1 MFLRYF
7 SSPLTW
13 IQAEEVC
20 RAHFGHLVR
29 GNFKNILRKIF
40 SNKNY
45 LEKLMGNCLK
55 RYAIFKYLSDASGNE
70 QFVHDF
76 MSDLNIETKD
86 VWIGLY
92 QSTPSDTFR
101 WV

>member
-1 MFLRYF
+1 MHNYF
-7 SSPLTW
+7 TS
-13 IQAEEVC
+13 
-20 RAHFGHLVR
+20 
-29 GNFKNILRKIF
+29 NF
-40 SNKNY
+40 
-45 LEKLMGNCLK
+45 
-55 RYAIFKYLSDASGNE
+55 IFKSLSDASGNE

-76 MSDLNIETKD
+76 MSDLSIETKD

>member
-1 MFLRYF
+1 M
-7 SSPLTW
+7 
-13 IQAEEVC
+13 Q
-20 RAHFGHLVR
+20 
-29 GNFKNILRKIF
+29 
-40 SNKNY
+40 
-45 LEKLMGNCLK
+45 NCLK
-55 RYAIFKYLSDASGNE
+55 RYASFKFLSDASGNE